1 MARRAVALCLLC
13 IAVVGVSACGSS
25 DDGTDGA
32 ADSAEKIS
40 GTVTVWDSFYKT
52 FPNHTKAY
60 DKLDAEFERM
70 HPGVTIE
77 HVGHPF
83 AEYDKLLQA
92 AFTAGETP
100 DVVQIRGPQA
110 PLRWARGLE
119 PLNDRIS
126 EEQRE
131 AVPEWAWRAVTEGF
145 GEEGDIYGLPIG
157 ASSYAIYYN
166 KKLFAKAGLPTD
178 FQPKTW
184 EEVKEAGLKLKAA
197 GIQPFTGGNQEGI
210 ENIWWFSAVWPTI
223 TSPEDTLA
231 LAKGELP
238 LTDPKVAETFKVH
251 MMLQDAGL
259 FEDDRFSTPL
269 YTDGI
274 YRFGQGKAGMAL
286 GFITRQGSYVDHVPE
301 LGEENVGLF
310 FPPGA
315 NYLTLTPPYV
325 WSIPRAAK
333 NKEAASA
340 YLEFVT
346 SREGIETTYKVGGEY
361 PNRSGVEIRPDAPV
375 QERLIFDRIRSAE
388 DSSLEPGYMGPAEL
402 GQAILAEIGEVLQGR
417 KSLEDAQQE
426 LQKAMDRSSNAL
438 VD

>member
-1 MARRAVALCLLC
+1 
-13 IAVVGVSACGSS
+13 VSACGSS
-25 DDGTDGA
+25 DDGADSA

-40 GTVTVWDSFYKT
+40 GTVTVWDSSYGT
-52 FPNHTKAY
+52 LPNHTKAY

-77 HVGHPF
+77 HVGHPY

-100 DVVQIRGPQA
+100 DVVEILGPQA

-131 AVPEWAWRAVTEGF
+131 VVPDWSWRAVTEGF
-145 GEEGDIYGLPIG
+145 GEEGDIYGLPVG
-157 ASSYAIYYN
+157 ASGYAIYYN

-197 GIQPFTGGNQEGI
+197 GIQPFTGGNKEGY
-210 ENIWWFSAVWPTI
+210 ENMWWYAAVWPTV
-223 TSPEDTLA
+223 TEAEDTLA
-231 LAKGELP
+231 LAKGDMP

-259 FEDDRFSTPL
+259 FEDDRFSTPAF
-269 YTDGI
+269 TDGLF
-274 YRFGQGKAGMAL
+274 RLGEGKAGMSL
-286 GFITRQGSYVDHVPE
+286 GFITRQGSYVDFVAK
-301 LGEENVGLF
+301 LGEKNVGVF

-315 NYLTLTPPYV
+315 NYLALTPPYV

-333 NKEAASA
+333 NKEAAWA

-346 SREGIETTYKVGGEY
+346 SREGVETEYKLGGEY
-361 PNRSGVEIRPDAPV
+361 PNRSDVEIRPDAPV
-375 QERLIFDRIRSAE
+375 QERLIFDKIRSAE
-388 DSSLEPGYMGPAEL
+388 DSSLEIGYMGPAEL
-402 GQAILAEIGEVLQGR
+402 GQAILGEISQVLQGR

-426 LQKAMDRSSNAL
+426 LQNAMDRSNNVLAE
-438 VD
+438 